1 MVNEAGW
8 DRMARVALGI
18 VLLVVGLGVLD
29 GTAGIVVAVISAVP
43 LLTGIT
49 GVCPLYALLRFRTN
63 RERTSTP
70 VG

>member
-29 GTAGIVVAVISAVP
+29 GTAGTVVAVLSAVP

-49 GVCPLYALLRFRTN
+49 GFCPLYAVFRFRTN
-63 RERTSTP
+63 RTSRSTP